1 MRVVSYNIQG
11 GVRGM
16 SWIAGIVRDLAAD
29 VACLH
34 EVRRGQ
40 TSRIADIA
48 GRRGIWAPAR
58 RFGKFGCAMLVRE
71 KPRSVRTVRLSRSV
85 GLEPR
90 VLIVAQF
97 GSIAVA
103 TTHLGLV
110 GEERLRHA
118 QEILE
123 ALPASGP
130 VILAGDL
137 NEGPDGPAVSTLLTR
152 LTDAFALAGDGPG
165 YTFPASA
172 PAHRIDYVLA
182 SRHLVVEAC
191 RVEDVRAADHRPVVA
206 EFAV

>member
-1 MRVVSYNIQG
+1 
-11 GVRGM
+11 M

-29 VACLH
+29 VACLN

-40 TSRIADIA
+40 PGRIADIA
-48 GRRGIWAPAR
+48 VRRAIWGPAR
-58 RFGKFGCAMLVRE
+58 RFGKFGSALLVRE
-71 KPRSVRTVRLSRSV
+71 KPRSVRVVRLSRTV

-90 VLIVAQF
+90 AMIVARF
-97 GSIAVA
+97 GAITVA

-123 ALPASGP
+123 ALPSDGP
-130 VILAGDL
+130 VIVAGDL
-137 NEGPDGPAVSTLLTR
+137 NEGPDGPAVGTLLTR
-152 LTDAFALAGDGPG
+152 FIDSFALAGEGPG

-182 SRHLVVEAC
+182 TRHVVVEAC

-206 EFAV
+206 ELAV